1 MKKFLFLFSLIS
13 AMFFFSCAST
23 PENQDEFSEN
33 QTESENLATENSDD
47 EIENSESPS
56 QEDSDEDFQYSDSD
70 DVIFLEDEEDN
81 SKTAEDIF
89 PKPEDFE
96 EPLVLTLEAP
106 EEKSDDKDE
115 KSSDDSKTE
124 SLIYEEIQDEELLKP
139 ATDNS
144 DSKNEDDLK
153 ENFSEEESDSGTE
166 NDGADEN
173 QNSKENDETQDAEY
187 LEENQDDDVIFIDDE
202 TDEIDGTEEES
213 DDDFIENDEVP
224 SPSRKVSLKKN
235 EYLEV
240 TYPGTGW
247 IFLGLTDGS
256 RDIAYYG
263 TKLGTQ
269 NTTFSLQARKAGTK
283 LLHFYRNDALT
294 NEYIDDY
301 IEVEVLNENGSN
313 KTHIAAPDFTMPLPK
328 IKTSKND
335 SEKQNQ
341 DEQKS
346 DDSDLKQ
353 SSESD
358 SSSSAGTNSSA
369 ANTSSVQNN
378 SAARTNSSA
387 ANTSS
392 VQNNTAASTNSS
404 ATASTSSGAEE
415 SLSASGAQNSQN
427 ENQTSSL
434 QNQSSSSKTDSKTL
448 LQEANILYNE
458 KEFSAAKN
466 KLNQFFEN
474 PSSDADY
481 AYFLLGQILEAK
493 SEIQDIKAAINAYT
507 FVTKNYP
514 ASKYWEDSNKRIIYL
529 KRFYLEAR

>member
-1 MKKFLFLFSLIS
+1 
-13 AMFFFSCAST
+13 MFFFSCAST

-313 KTHIAAPDFTMPLPK
+313 KTHITAPDFTMPLPK

-335 SEKQNQ
+335 SENQ

-353 SSESD
+353 SSEAD
-358 SSSSAGTNSSA
+358 SSSSALTNSSA
-369 ANTSSVQNN
+369 RVSNSSASNTSSAQNN
-378 SAARTNSSA
+378 AAASTNSSA

-392 VQNNTAASTNSS
+392 VQNNTAANTNSS
-404 ATASTSSGAEE
+404 ATTSTSSGAEAN
-415 SLSASGAQNSQN
+415 SSTSSTQNSQN
-427 ENQTSSL
+427 ETQTSSL